1 MSDYEFVT
9 HSSFCEQ
16 NLSDSN
22 DILDEIITREKE
34 NQENGNFDLNFLTE
48 FRRILVLG
56 YIRFLRL

>member
-9 HSSFCEQ
+9 HNSFCEQ

-48 FRRILVLG
+48 FRRILG

>member
-48 FRRILVLG
+48 FWRILG

>member
-48 FRRILVLG
+48 FRRILG

>member
-34 NQENGNFDLNFLTE
+34 NEENGNFDLNFLTE
-48 FRRILVLG
+48 FRRILG

>member
-9 HSSFCEQ
+9 HSSFCEH

-34 NQENGNFDLNFLTE
+34 NQENGNFDLIFLTE
-48 FRRILVLG
+48 FRRILG

>member
-16 NLSDSN
+16 KLSDSN

-48 FRRILVLG
+48 FRRILG